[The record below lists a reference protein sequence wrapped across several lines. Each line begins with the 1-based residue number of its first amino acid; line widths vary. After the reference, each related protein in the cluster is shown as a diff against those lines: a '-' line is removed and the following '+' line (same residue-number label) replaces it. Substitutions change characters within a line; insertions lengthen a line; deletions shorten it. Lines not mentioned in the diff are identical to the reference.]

1 MSGMTQP
8 DTELARQ
15 IAPTG
20 TLRACINFGNPVLA
34 ARGAGG
40 EPGGVSV
47 ALARRIAERLAVPLE
62 LVLCESAGRSVQT
75 VAGGEADI
83 GFFALD
89 PQRAAQLRF
98 APPYVQIE
106 GAYLVR
112 EASTLRAAVEADR
125 KGLRVMV
132 GQGSAYDLF
141 LSRELKQA
149 QILRAATS
157 PGVVDEFLRQGAN
170 VAAGVRQQL
179 EADARR
185 LAGLRLLAGNFM
197 VIHQAVGIPSGR
209 SDAALR
215 GVWDFVEDMKASG
228 FVAEALAHAGIHG
241 ARVAP
246 ATGNFRPEGA
256 LFAAAQG

>member
-1 MSGMTQP
+1 MSDMTRP

-20 TLRACINFGNPVLA
+20 TLRASINFGNPVLA

-47 ALARRIAERLAVPLE
+47 ALARRLADRLALPVE
-62 LVLCESAGRSVQT
+62 LVLFETAGRSVQA
-75 VAGGEADI
+75 VADGEADI

-112 EASTLRAAVEADR
+112 EASALCAGAEVDR
-125 KGLRVMV
+125 EGLRVVV

-149 QILRAATS
+149 QILRATTS
-157 PGVVDEFLRQGAN
+157 PGVVDEFLRQGAD

-185 LAGLRLLAGNFM
+185 HAGLRLLPGNFM
-197 VIHQAVGIPSGR
+197 VIHQAVGIPADR
-209 SDAALR
+209 SDLALQ
-215 GVWDFVEDMKASG
+215 GVWAFVEDMKASG
-228 FVAEALAHAGIHG
+228 FVAEALAHAGVQG